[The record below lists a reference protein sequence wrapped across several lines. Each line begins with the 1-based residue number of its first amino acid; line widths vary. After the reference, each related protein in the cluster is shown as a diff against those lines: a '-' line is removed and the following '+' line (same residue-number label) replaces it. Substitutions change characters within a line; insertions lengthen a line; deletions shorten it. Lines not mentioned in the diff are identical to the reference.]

1 MNEMN
6 RINQLFKERKENI
19 LSVYFCAG
27 TPQPDNTVDVV
38 AALEQHGVDMVE
50 IGIPFSDPMADGVVI
65 QNAATRALRNGMS
78 LHRLFGQ
85 LKDIRRRVHIPLI
98 MMGYLNPILQFGVPD
113 FFRMCSET
121 GIDGVIIPDLPFR
134 EYMKHYRREAIR
146 NHVKAIMLV
155 TPETEEKRVRDIDAH
170 TDGFIYLVSSAATTG
185 AQQSFDAQKQAYF
198 RRMAAMQLKNPLMVG
213 FGISNRDTFQAACAH
228 ASGAII
234 GSRFVSLLEEK
245 GESAKAI
252 VQLKRDIGL
261 E

>member
-27 TPQPDNTVDVV
+27 TPQPDNTADVV

-50 IGIPFSDPMADGVVI
+50 IGIPFSDPMADGIVI

-98 MMGYLNPILQFGVPD
+98 LMGYLNPILQFGVPD

-134 EYMKHYRREAIR
+134 EYLKHYRREAIR
-146 NHVKAIMLV
+146 HRVKVIMLV
-155 TPETEEKRVRDIDAH
+155 TPETEEKRIRDIDAH

-185 AQQSFDAQKQAYF
+185 AQQAFDTQKQAYF

-245 GESAKAI
+245 GDPAEAI

-261 E
+261 G